1 MPSLFRRR
9 AVTTAACTVLVL
21 APASAAPALAVETAA
36 ADETTIS
43 ILSFNDF
50 HGALSAD
57 YIGTQFADTV
67 EDYRTAFEAE
77 HGAGSTLLT
86 SAGDLIGGS
95 KSVSN
100 VQQDN
105 PTIDVMNALG
115 LASLTAGNHEFDKGL
130 DDLQGRVESRAQ
142 FPVLSA
148 NLVDPTSKEP
158 VLTSHAL
165 SLIHI

>member
-86 SAGDLIGGS
+86 SAGDLIAEAALAIEMGADAEDIGLTIHPH
-95 KSVSN
+95 
-100 VQQDN
+100 
-105 PTIDVMNALG
+105 PTLSETMGMAAEAFEGTI
-115 LASLTAGNHEFDKGL
+115 T
-130 DDLQGRVESRAQ
+130 DLYMPKR
-142 FPVLSA
+142 
-148 NLVDPTSKEP
+148 K
-158 VLTSHAL
+158 
-165 SLIHI
+165 

>member
-1 MPSLFRRR
+1 
-9 AVTTAACTVLVL
+9 
-21 APASAAPALAVETAA
+21 
-36 ADETTIS
+36 
-43 ILSFNDF
+43 
-50 HGALSAD
+50 
-57 YIGTQFADTV
+57 V

-115 LASLTAGNHEFDKGL
+115 LDALTAGNHEFDKGL

-158 VLTSHAL
+158 VLTSHAVFDVDGVRVAVIGASPNEL
-165 SLIHI
+165 YATTTGAGLKGNEVLDEVAAVNAVADELEAQDAADV

>member
-86 SAGDLIGGS
+86 SAGDLIA
-95 KSVSN
+95 VSYTHLTL
-100 VQQDN
+100 
-105 PTIDVMNALG
+105 PTKRIV
-115 LASLTAGNHEFDKGL
+115 
-130 DDLQGRVESRAQ
+130 
-142 FPVLSA
+142 
-148 NLVDPTSKEP
+148 
-158 VLTSHAL
+158 
-165 SLIHI
+165 